1 MRVTL
6 TLAAL
11 FTLAPEAMSIYRQAF
26 DHYAADLTP
35 FGILN
40 TRLRAEHFLS
50 QVLHESGGLRL
61 AVENLNY
68 SAKRIRE
75 VWPSRFASI
84 ETARHFAHDP
94 AALANAVYG
103 GRMGNVDPG
112 DGWEFRGRGLLQ
124 LTGKDAYRAIGQR
137 IGVDL
142 LTDPD
147 VVLLPEHVLRAA
159 GAVWAWKGCNVHAD
173 QDSLVGVTR
182 SINGGVI
189 GLADREAWLQKV
201 RTAHVVVTA

>member
-6 TLAAL
+6 MLTAL
-11 FTLAPEAMSIYRQAF
+11 FALAPKAMSIYRQAF
-26 DHYAADLTP
+26 DHYAADLAP
-35 FGILN
+35 FGILDSK
-40 TRLRAEHFLS
+40 LRSDHFLA
-50 QVLHESGGLRL
+50 QVLHESGALRL

-68 SAKRIRE
+68 SAKRIRQ

-84 ETARHFAHDP
+84 ETARHFANDP

-137 IGVDL
+137 IYVDL

-147 VVLLPEHVLRAA
+147 VVLLPEHVLRAS
-159 GAVWAWKGCNVHAD
+159 GAVWTWKGCNVQAD
-173 QDSLVGVTR
+173 KDSLIGVTR

-189 GLADREAWLQKV
+189 GLPDREVWLQKV